1 MIYGNIDAT
10 SWSVRE
16 IPPAGYSNAM
26 NIARRD
32 KRRTNSDRRD
42 EKREGKERRN
52 GCETSGRERGDAGA
66 EWRGGARVKDTRKGF
81 LVVYSVCK
89 MSSQTCTHR
98 VPSSRK
104 GKRKRRKDA
113 YPCVWIIRCIESR
126 EHRSLFSPITQ
137 CQRVRGDERL
147 WFERET
153 FKNTLCY

>member
-32 KRRTNSDRRD
+32 KRRTNSDGTRW
-42 EKREGKERRN
+42 EK
-52 GCETSGRERGDAGA
+52 GRERERERERGNGRGRERDGAGGRV
-66 EWRGGARVKDTRKGF
+66 EGRRARVKDTRKGF

-89 MSSQTCTHR
+89 MSGQACTRR
-98 VPSSRK
+98 VPSSSRK
-104 GKRKRRKDA
+104 GKRKRKDA

-126 EHRSLFSPITQ
+126 EQHRNLSSPITQ
-137 CQRVRGDERL
+137 CQIVVGER
-147 WFERET
+147 WEVMIWKR
-153 FKNTLCY
+153 NV

>member
-89 MSSQTCTHR
+89 MSSQYAPRPFFAKGEEKKKGCVSLR
-98 VPSSRK
+98 ADYSMYREPRASQPFLPDNSVSKSSRRWEVMIW
-104 GKRKRRKDA
+104 KRN
-113 YPCVWIIRCIESR
+113 V
-126 EHRSLFSPITQ
+126 
-137 CQRVRGDERL
+137 
-147 WFERET
+147 
-153 FKNTLCY
+153 